1 MKAYTLTAT
10 ERDFLVELDKI
21 INWHIDNG
29 KAISSLLLS
38 KKQAASFKRMAKKGK
53 AGCKFYNDY
62 GEVEIEFHN
71 LHSGSSYRGVKLL
84 AKEERPRYTAKSL
97 KMLPL

>member
-21 INWHIDNG
+21 INWHTDNG
-29 KAISSLLLS
+29 KPISSLLLS
-38 KKQAASFKRMAKKGK
+38 KKQAASFKRMAKKGE

-62 GEVEIEFHN
+62 GEVEIEFHVP
-71 LHSGSSYRGVKLL
+71 HSGSSYRGVKLL
-84 AKEERPRYTAKSL
+84 AREERSRYTAKSL
-97 KMLPL
+97 KLLPL